1 MRFSKVYSGQEKIL
15 SFEFFPPKRAEGLND
30 TKSQIRQ
37 LAESA
42 PHFMTVTYG
51 AGGGTRGLTRD
62 LVSFIHNELKYPA
75 VAHLT
80 CVNHSVEEID
90 FVLEGLAAQGIDAVL
105 ALRGDP
111 QKLDE
116 TFHRHPQGF
125 ANAKEL
131 TAHISKRGKFSIAV
145 AGYPEGHKEATSIEA
160 DINYLKQKV
169 DAGAEAVITQL
180 FLDPVMY
187 FRFRERAQQA
197 GIAVPL
203 VPGIMPISNTSQLKR
218 FSEMCGATIPQKLM
232 ETLSS
237 LENDAV
243 GLVQF
248 GIDYA
253 LRQCQTLLEGGAPGI
268 HLYTLNKSVQVKPIA
283 EALELTRLR
292 SPAPKE

>member
-1 MRFSKVYSGQEKIL
+1 MRFSKVYSGQEKVL
-15 SFEFFPPKRAEGLND
+15 SFEFFPPKLAEGLDD

-37 LAESA
+37 LAESS

-51 AGGGTRGLTRD
+51 AGGGTRELTRD

-80 CVNHSVEEID
+80 CVNHSVDEID
-90 FVLEGLAAQGIDAVL
+90 VVLDGLAAQGIDAVL

-111 QKLDE
+111 PKLDD
-116 TFHRHPQGF
+116 TFRRHPQGF
-125 ANAKEL
+125 ANAREL
-131 TAHISKRGKFSIAV
+131 TAHINKRGKFSIAV
-145 AGYPEGHKEATSIEA
+145 AGYPEGHKEAASVQA

-180 FLDPVMY
+180 FLDPAMY
-187 FRFRERAQQA
+187 FQFRDRAKRV
-197 GIAVPL
+197 GVTVPL
-203 VPGIMPISNTSQLKR
+203 VPGIMPISNFSQLKR
-218 FSEMCGATIPQKLM
+218 FSEMCGATIPRKLM

-237 LENDAV
+237 LENDTA

-253 LRQCQTLLEGGAPGI
+253 VKQCQTLLQGGAPGI

-283 EALELTRLR
+283 EALGISCR
-292 SPAPKE
+292 S